1 MSIVLPATAILPL
14 VRPLNNNPVQL
25 YSPAQLPN
33 RSILATLN
41 WSADYGAGLANPN
54 INVLVGLAA
63 AGGAQGFLTI
73 FVRLLR
79 ATFAGE
85 P

>member
-1 MSIVLPATAILPL
+1 MSIILPSTAILPL

-41 WSADYGAGLANPN
+41 WAADYGAGLTNPN
-54 INVLVGLAA
+54 INVLVSLAA
-63 AGGAQGFLTI
+63 AGGAAVFQ
-73 FVRLLR
+73 
-79 ATFAGE
+79 
-85 P
+85 